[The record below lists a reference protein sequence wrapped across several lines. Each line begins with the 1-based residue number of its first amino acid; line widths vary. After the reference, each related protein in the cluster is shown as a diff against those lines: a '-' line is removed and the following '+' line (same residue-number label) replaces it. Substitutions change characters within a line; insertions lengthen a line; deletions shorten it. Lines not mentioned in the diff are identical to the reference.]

1 MTPISRNRDLR
12 EILRARICGSTS
24 LRIDHLG
31 EVFKEACMLS
41 GTQEISTRYREF
53 DTLEPYAES
62 DIFVGIKPPVQFD
75 DSEIDLLVALSQP
88 GYEKNESYIRRYGH
102 LIVDR
107 GNVVYRKTD
116 FYTISGIPAMDITR
130 GKTGKSNSAGF
141 ALMGHLAY
149 IIDSISRT
157 AMLESI
163 RSFHPGDKGKPI
175 LEIFEIGY
183 SISSI

>member
-1 MTPISRNRDLR
+1 MTPISRNHGSH

-24 LRIDHLG
+24 LGIEHLG
-31 EVFKEACMLS
+31 AVFKEACLLS
-41 GTQEISTRYREF
+41 GTEEIDTRYREF
-53 DTLEPYAES
+53 DTLEPYAEA
-62 DIFVGIKPPVQFD
+62 DIFAGVHPPVKFD

-88 GYEKNESYIRRYGH
+88 GYEKNESFIRRYGH
-102 LIVDR
+102 LIIDR
-107 GNVVYRKTD
+107 GNVVARKTD
-116 FYTISGIPAMDITR
+116 FYTTSGIPAVDITR
-130 GKTGKSNSAGF
+130 GKTGKSYSAGF

-149 IIDSISRT
+149 IIDYISRT

-163 RSFHPGDKGKPI
+163 RSFHPGDQGKPI